1 MAPSVVIR
9 RRLRERG
16 ARRTSPWIALLLSAL
31 AIVLA
36 AISAV
41 AAAGAA
47 ALVAGYQYFA
57 RDLPTAEQFEQLALS
72 NFETTRIY
80 DRTGRHL
87 LYEVIDPQGGDRI
100 WVPFSEIPEHMR
112 NAIVALEDK
121 TFYTNPG
128 GINVEGLL
136 RAAWNNIRGLP
147 VQGGSSITAQLVRN
161 VAMDPEE
168 RFSISY
174 ERKIKEAI
182 LSYELTRRYPGPEGR
197 DRILE
202 WYLNTVHFGRLAY
215 GVEAAAKLYFGKHA
229 RDLSLAEA
237 AMLAAVPQYPAKN
250 PLDDPEA
257 AKQRQLLAL
266 QAMVREGYLTQA
278 EADAAA
284 RAPLGQPKPQE
295 KVQME
300 APHFVTYLLPLLE
313 QRYGR
318 RALYGG
324 GLRVITTLDLDLQKE
339 AERIVREHVEKWEP
353 SCNARNAA
361 AVIIRPSTGEILAM
375 VGSVDFHDESI
386 DGQVNMAVWP
396 RQPGSSFKPY
406 TYAAAFEQGYAPAT
420 LVYDVR
426 TSFPIE
432 GAAPYV
438 PENFDR
444 KYHGP
449 MSLRRALACSYNI
462 PAVSVLSQIGI
473 DSAVEMAHRMGITT
487 LRDRSRLGLSLTL
500 GGGEVTLLDHTFAF
514 SVFANGG
521 VMAGT
526 PVPPERREPGFR
538 ELDPVSVLKV
548 TDSRG
553 NVLDEFKGPT
563 LKEVLSPQVAY
574 LITHILSDN
583 AARAPAFGVE
593 NALKLSRPAAAKT
606 GTTNNYVDAWT
617 VGYTPQLAVGVWVGN
632 SDYTPMQSMWGSRG
646 AAPIWHDLMEYG
658 HKDLPVVDFTEPPG
672 IVWVTVDAESGLL
685 PGPYTRAT
693 VKEPFIAGREPTR
706 RDDLHKEFAICRAS
720 GRLATPYCPPEEVE
734 RQVFA
739 IYPPEVED
747 WLRATEKPHAPTTY
761 CDVHG
766 PNLRAAEASIT
777 YPGIYEPVHGVVQIT
792 GNARVSGFRE
802 YQVEYGEGLEPVQWF
817 PIGGTH
823 YNRVD
828 NQVLEMWDATGLS
841 GLYTLRLTVRGDQE
855 HRVTVPVTV
864 DNTPPELTI
873 INPADGQFYIKEYD
887 DYVNIQVWAMDNM
900 AMDRVEFY
908 VDSQKVGES
917 RVAPYSLPWNLVMKD
932 AARSIVPPVPE
943 IPGGELLTIE
953 DGQPVTWRRNTYP
966 DRTEYIREVVAG
978 EAISRTIIVRYPEGV
993 AVVFPDGWGAS
1004 WVASAGGQEYREIHT
1019 LYAVA
1024 FDAAGNQ
1031 TKSDPVTIYVI
1042 HKKPDRQAAEAP
1054 APAPGEPT
1062 G

>member
-9 RRLRERG
+9 RRLRERY
-16 ARRTSPWIALLLSAL
+16 ARRTSPWIAALLSTLAL
-31 AIVLA
+31 IFSTIGVVTG
-36 AISAV
+36 I
-41 AAAGAA
+41 GAA

-57 RDLPTAEQFEQLALS
+57 RNLPTAEQFEQMALS

-80 DRTGRHL
+80 DRTGRHI

-100 WVPFSEIPEHMR
+100 WVPFNEIPEHMR

-121 TFYTNPG
+121 TFYTNPAG
-128 GINVEGLL
+128 VNVEGLL
-136 RAAWNNIRGLP
+136 RALWNNLQGLP

-168 RFSISY
+168 RFAISY
-174 ERKIKEAI
+174 ERKIKEVI
-182 LSYELTRRYPGPEGR
+182 LSYELTRRYPGLEGR

-202 WYLNTVHFGRLAY
+202 WYLNTVHFGRTAY

-229 RDLSLAEA
+229 KDLTLAEA
-237 AMLAAVPQYPAKN
+237 AMLAAIPQYPAKN

-266 QAMVREGYLTQA
+266 QAMVRDKYITQA

-284 RAPLGQPKPQE
+284 RAPLGQPKPAE
-295 KVQME
+295 KLQME
-300 APHFVTYLLPLLE
+300 APHFVTYLLPILE
-313 QRYGR
+313 ERYGR
-318 RALYGG
+318 RAVYGG
-324 GLRVITTLDLDLQKE
+324 GLQVITTLDLDLQKE
-339 AERIVREHVEKWEP
+339 AERIVREHVEQWEA
-353 SCNARNAA
+353 SCNAHNAA

-375 VGSVDFHDESI
+375 VGSVDFNDESI
-386 DGQVNMAVWP
+386 DGQVNMAVSP

-426 TSFPIE
+426 TSFPVE

-462 PAVSVLSQIGI
+462 PAVSVLNQIGI

-514 SVFANGG
+514 GVFANGG

-526 PVPPERREPGFR
+526 PVPADRLEPGYR

-574 LITHILSDN
+574 LITNILSDN

-617 VGYTPQLAVGVWVGN
+617 VGYTPQLAIGVWVGN
-632 SDYTPMQSMWGSRG
+632 SDYTPMQAMWGSRG
-646 AAPIWHDLMEYG
+646 AAPIWHDLMEYA

-693 VKEPFIAGREPTR
+693 VKEPFIAGREPTK

-747 WLRATEKPHAPTTY
+747 WLRATEQPHAPTTY

-766 PNLRAAEASIT
+766 PNLRAADASIT
-777 YPGIYEPVHGVVQIT
+777 YPGIYQPVHGLVQIT

-802 YQVEYGEGLEPVQWF
+802 YQLEYGEGLDPAQWF
-817 PIGGTH
+817 SIGGTH
-823 YNRVD
+823 YNWVD
-828 NQVLEMWDATGLS
+828 NQVLEVWDATGLS

-855 HRVTVPVTV
+855 RRVTVPVTV
-864 DNTPPELTI
+864 DNTPPVVSL
-873 INPADGQFYIKEYD
+873 INPTEGQFYVKEYD
-887 DYVNIQVWAMDNM
+887 DYVNIQVWATDNM
-900 AMDRVEFY
+900 AMDRVEFF

-932 AARSIVPPVPE
+932 AARSIVPPVPD
-943 IPGGELLTIE
+943 IPGGELLTVE
-953 DGQPVTWRRNTYP
+953 DGQPVTWRRNSYP
-966 DRTEYIREVVAG
+966 DRTEYIREVGAG
-978 EAISRTIIVRYPEGV
+978 EAISRTVIVRYPEGL

-1004 WVASAGGQEYREIHT
+1004 WVASAGAQEYREIHT
-1019 LYAVA
+1019 LYVVA

-1031 TKSDPVTIYVI
+1031 TKSDPVTIYVV